1 MDEETVIQA
10 AANGHMNVFEW
21 CRANGYPVPDY
32 YAHLESASIYNVC
45 EVSFYFCLE
54 VSTQDMYSS

>member
-1 MDEETVIQA
+1 MTSSSAASYGHLNVVKWCRENGLLMDEETVIQA

-32 YAHLESASIYNVC
+32 YAHLE
-45 EVSFYFCLE
+45 
-54 VSTQDMYSS
+54 